1 MLMPECNLFSIQ
13 AFYTT
18 IGIFPPFSLVVSV
31 FSPIFAAVMSKYI
44 RFDWAMKRL
53 LRNKANHVVLEG
65 FLSVLLE
72 QDIKILHFLESEGN
86 KSDANDKYNRVDIM
100 CEDADKRKIII
111 EVQNER
117 QYGYLYRML
126 YGTSKVITDYMES
139 GDKYEKVQKV
149 FSINIVY
156 FDLGQGSDYVYR
168 GRTDFRGLHDGEL
181 LKLSRKQRELFGGE
195 EPGDLM
201 PEYFVLKVNN
211 FDKVAKESLDQW
223 ISFLKTGDI
232 PDSFTAQGL
241 PEARERLRVDSL
253 SDKERLE
260 YTRELERRAIE
271 NDVMKTYYI
280 DGKDDGLKE
289 GMEEGRKEGKDE
301 ANRENARRMKA
312 DGMPTELIAKY
323 TGLTEAQV
331 NAL

>member
-1 MLMPECNLFSIQ
+1 
-13 AFYTT
+13 
-18 IGIFPPFSLVVSV
+18 
-31 FSPIFAAVMSKYI
+31 MSKYI

-72 QDIKILHFLESEGN
+72 QNITILHFLESEGN
-86 KSDANDKYNRVDIM
+86 KTDAADKYNRVDIM
-100 CEDADKRKIII
+100 CEDAGGRKIII

-211 FDKVAKESLDQW
+211 FDKVAKDSLDQW

-253 SDKERLE
+253 PDKERLE

-289 GMEEGRKEGKDE
+289 GFEEGMEKGKAEGMAEGVEKGKGE

-312 DGMPTELIAKY
+312 DGMPTELIVKY
-323 TGLTEAQV
+323 TGLTEEQI
-331 NAL
+331 NTL

>member
-1 MLMPECNLFSIQ
+1 MN
-13 AFYTT
+13 
-18 IGIFPPFSLVVSV
+18 
-31 FSPIFAAVMSKYI
+31 KYI

-72 QDIKILHFLESEGN
+72 QDIKILNFLESERLRVGELSSGMGN
-86 KSDANDKYNRVDIM
+86 KTDAADKYNRVDIM
-100 CEDADKRKIII
+100 CEDAGGRKIII

-211 FDKVAKESLDQW
+211 FNKVAKESLDQW

-232 PDSFTAQGL
+232 PDNFTAQGL

-253 SDKERLE
+253 PDKERLE

-289 GMEEGRKEGKDE
+289 GYEKGVEKGMEKGMEKVAHNLKSMGLSFDDIV
-301 ANRENARRMKA
+301 KA
-312 DGMPTELIAKY
+312 
-323 TGLTEAQV
+323 TGLTEEQI

>member
-1 MLMPECNLFSIQ
+1 
-13 AFYTT
+13 
-18 IGIFPPFSLVVSV
+18 
-31 FSPIFAAVMSKYI
+31 MSKYI

-86 KSDANDKYNRVDIM
+86 KTDAADKYNRVDIM
-100 CEDADKRKIII
+100 CEDAGGRKIII

-211 FDKVAKESLDQW
+211 FNKVAKESLDQW

-232 PDSFTAQGL
+232 PDNFTAKGL
-241 PEARERLRVDSL
+241 PEARECLRIDNL
-253 SDKERLE
+253 PEKERKQYVYE
-260 YTRELERRAIE
+260 MESRMIE
-271 NDVMKTYYI
+271 NDVIKSKII
-280 DGKDDGLKE
+280 DERDEAK
-289 GMEEGRKEGKDE
+289 KEGKKE
-301 ANRENARRMKA
+301 REMEIARNLKGRVPVEIIM
-312 DGMPTELIAKY
+312 ES
-323 TGLTEAQV
+323 TGLSAEEI